1 MSTEAH
7 RILMEQFGDLNIPGA
22 EPQNVPQQQA
32 TRQQP
37 PVSAQEKI
45 MQDMADVVMTDLST
59 EALANIT
66 KIEVVDAQGR
76 SYTVNL
82 NKEEAVS
89 YSFEDHNETLRI
101 SIG

>member
-7 RILMEQFGDLNIPGA
+7 RRIMEQFGDIPGA
-22 EPQNVPQQQA
+22 APAPESQQTEPVAQRPQV
-32 TRQQP
+32 T
-37 PVSAQEKI
+37 AQEKI
-45 MQDMADVVMTDLST
+45 MQDMADVVITDLGT
-59 EALANIT
+59 AALAKIT